1 MTLNPGS
8 AGKRGSGEPAIS
20 GYYLTALAIDRE
32 GWVTH
37 AKLYD
42 TNKIWKQP
50 YFVCKCV
57 YIYICIIIYI
67 YHIMFLGILTEPLPH
82 FKSYKTLW
90 LEASVQSILPVIN
103 PRSAAK
109 GTLQMSSEH
118 LYWAESAFGCLVV
131 LTCGSTN
138 TCCRTNKVLVPWL
151 RTMLCGTLEWGRR
164 DQECAACT
172 TYWHL

>member
-57 YIYICIIIYI
+57 YIYMYNYIYI
-67 YHIMFLGILTEPLPH
+67 YIILCFSVFWRSHYHTLRAIRLYGLRHLFNQFYLSSTHAVQPKALSKWARSTCIEPNLHLGV
-82 FKSYKTLW
+82 LW
-90 LEASVQSILPVIN
+90 YSHVVI
-103 PRSAAK
+103 
-109 GTLQMSSEH
+109 TI
-118 LYWAESAFGCLVV
+118 LVV
-131 LTCGSTN
+131 E
-138 TCCRTNKVLVPWL
+138 RIK
-151 RTMLCGTLEWGRR
+151 
-164 DQECAACT
+164 
-172 TYWHL
+172 Y